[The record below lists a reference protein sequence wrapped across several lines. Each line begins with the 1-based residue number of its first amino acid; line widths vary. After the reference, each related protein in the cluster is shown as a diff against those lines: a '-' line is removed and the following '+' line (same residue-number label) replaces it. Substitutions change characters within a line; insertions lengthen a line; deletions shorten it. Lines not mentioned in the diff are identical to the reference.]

1 MVTTLSEMTKL
12 WDNVLK
18 SIKSKIDNKWTFD
31 YFFANS
37 YIDSRDGDTL
47 IIVAQSTV
55 AKAELKNK
63 HTDLILDTISEFE
76 DDIYTIRI
84 VTEDELQS
92 NKKHES
98 GKSNQKVAVQE
109 DDQPI
114 FFKDSALKPELTFDT
129 FVVGDCNKEAHKAA
143 LYVAKNGG
151 SLFNPLFIYSHSGLG
166 KTHLLHAIGN
176 EIKKGRMPN
185 AKIIY
190 INTDDF
196 VEEYIRFVRGEKESQ
211 SMKSFFKTVDVLLLD
226 DVQIMAGKVK
236 TAEMF
241 FSIYQD
247 LINHGKQIIITSDKQ
262 PSELKGLEERLIT
275 RFSQGLTVKIGEPDI
290 DTSVEILKQKITTYG
305 MDVEKFDANVLLF
318 LAEKYSSNVRDLEGA
333 VKNIFFSCIDL
344 SDEERIT
351 MDVAIKAVG
360 SIRGGKN
367 IAAQLSEQKIINVVA
382 DYYNISPSDITGKVR
397 TGQIALAR
405 HISMYLIRK
414 HLDVP
419 LKKIGDMFG
428 GKDHTTVMSGISKVD
443 KELKTNKQLQEA
455 IEELET
461 KLK

>member
-12 WDNVLK
+12 WDKTLK
-18 SIKSKIDNKWTFD
+18 KIKETLNDNRTYD

-37 YIDSRDGDTL
+37 YLDSREGSTL
-47 IIVAQSTV
+47 IIVAPHRV
-55 AKAELKNK
+55 AKSVIEDKYSEL
-63 HTDLILDTISEFE
+63 IIDTISEFE
-76 DDIYTIRI
+76 DDIYKIRV
-84 VTEDELQS
+84 VTEDELGS
-92 NKKHES
+92 MKKPSVLKSEGDLELKAS
-98 GKSNQKVAVQE
+98 GE
-109 DDQPI
+109 TT
-114 FFKDSALKPELTFDT
+114 FFKDSSLKPELTFEN
-129 FVVGDCNKEAHKAA
+129 FVVGEFNREAHKAA

-151 SLFNPLFIYSHSGLG
+151 TLFNPLFIYSNSGLG

-176 EIKKGRMPN
+176 EVKKGRMPN
-185 AKIIY
+185 ANILY
-190 INTDDF
+190 INANDF
-196 VEEYIRFVRGEKESQ
+196 VEEYVKYVRAEKDSQ
-211 SMKSFFKTVDVLLLD
+211 SMKDFFKNVDILLLD
-226 DVQIMAGKVK
+226 DVQLLAGKVK

-241 FSIYQD
+241 FFIYQD
-247 LINHGKQIIITSDKQ
+247 MINHGKRIIITSDKQ
-262 PSELKGLEERLIT
+262 PNELKGLEDRLIT
-275 RFSQGLTVKIGEPDI
+275 RFSQGLTIKIGEPDL
-290 DTSVEILKQKITTYG
+290 DTSVEILKQKISAYG
-305 MDVEKFDANVLLF
+305 MDVEKFDANVILF

-333 VKNIFFSCIDL
+333 VQNLFFSCLDL
-344 SDEERIT
+344 SNEERIT
-351 MDVAIKAVG
+351 MDVAIKAVS
-360 SIRGGKN
+360 SIKGGKN

-455 IEELET
+455 IEELEA

>member
-1 MVTTLSEMTKL
+1 
-12 WDNVLK
+12 
-18 SIKSKIDNKWTFD
+18 
-31 YFFANS
+31 
-37 YIDSRDGDTL
+37 
-47 IIVAQSTV
+47 
-55 AKAELKNK
+55 
-63 HTDLILDTISEFE
+63 
-76 DDIYTIRI
+76 
-84 VTEDELQS
+84 
-92 NKKHES
+92 
-98 GKSNQKVAVQE
+98 
-109 DDQPI
+109 
-114 FFKDSALKPELTFDT
+114 
-129 FVVGDCNKEAHKAA
+129 
-143 LYVAKNGG
+143 
-151 SLFNPLFIYSHSGLG
+151 
-166 KTHLLHAIGN
+166 
-176 EIKKGRMPN
+176 MPN

-247 LINHGKQIIITSDKQ
+247 LINRGKQIIITSDKQ

-455 IEELET
+455 IEELES

>member
-12 WDNVLK
+12 WDKTLK
-18 SIKSKIDNKWTFD
+18 KIKETLNDNRTYD

-37 YIDSRDGDTL
+37 YLDSRDGETL
-47 IIVAQSTV
+47 IVVAPHRV
-55 AKAELKNK
+55 AKSVIEDKYSEL
-63 HTDLILDTISEFE
+63 IIDTISEFE
-76 DDIYTIRI
+76 DDIYKIRV
-84 VTEDELQS
+84 VTEDELS
-92 NKKHES
+92 SVKKPS
-98 GKSNQKVAVQE
+98 FIKSASKEASST
-109 DDQPI
+109 DSQPV
-114 FFKDSALKPELTFDT
+114 FFKDSILKPELTFEN

-143 LYVAKNGG
+143 LYVAKNSGN
-151 SLFNPLFIYSHSGLG
+151 LFNPLFIYSHSGLG

-176 EIKKGRMPN
+176 EIKNNRMPN
-185 AKIIY
+185 ANILY
-190 INTDDF
+190 IDTNDL

-211 SMKSFFKTVDVLLLD
+211 SMKQFFKNVDVLLLD
-226 DVQIMAGKVK
+226 DVQLLAGKVK
-236 TAEMF
+236 TSEMF
-241 FSIYQD
+241 FAIYQD
-247 LINHGKQIIITSDKQ
+247 LYNHGKRIIITSDKE
-262 PSELKGLEERLIT
+262 PNELKGIEERLIT
-275 RFSQGLTVKIGEPDI
+275 RFSQGLTVKIAEPDI
-290 DTSVEILKQKITTYG
+290 DTSVEILKRKITANG
-305 MDVEKFDANVLLF
+305 MDIEKFDANVLLF

-333 VKNIFFSCIDL
+333 VQNLFFSCLDL

-351 MDVAIKAVG
+351 MDVAIRAVS
-360 SIRGGKN
+360 SIKGGKN

-405 HISMYLIRK
+405 HIAMYLIRK

-455 IEELET
+455 IEELEA

>member
-98 GKSNQKVAVQE
+98 GKSSQKVTVQE
-109 DDQPI
+109 DDQPV

-176 EIKKGRMPN
+176 EIKRGRMPN

-247 LINHGKQIIITSDKQ
+247 LINRGKQIIITSDKQ

-344 SDEERIT
+344 SDEET
-351 MDVAIKAVG
+351 
-360 SIRGGKN
+360 
-367 IAAQLSEQKIINVVA
+367 QLSEQKIINVVA

-455 IEELET
+455 IEELEA

>member
-98 GKSNQKVAVQE
+98 GKSSQKVTVQE
-109 DDQPI
+109 DDQPV

-176 EIKKGRMPN
+176 EIKRGRMPN

-247 LINHGKQIIITSDKQ
+247 LINRGKQIIITSDKQ

-290 DTSVEILKQKITTYG
+290 DTSVEI
-305 MDVEKFDANVLLF
+305 
-318 LAEKYSSNVRDLEGA
+318 
-333 VKNIFFSCIDL
+333 
-344 SDEERIT
+344 
-351 MDVAIKAVG
+351 
-360 SIRGGKN
+360 
-367 IAAQLSEQKIINVVA
+367 
-382 DYYNISPSDITGKVR
+382 
-397 TGQIALAR
+397 
-405 HISMYLIRK
+405 
-414 HLDVP
+414 
-419 LKKIGDMFG
+419 
-428 GKDHTTVMSGISKVD
+428 
-443 KELKTNKQLQEA
+443 
-455 IEELET
+455 
-461 KLK
+461 